1 MGSWGTQ
8 VRRLSGLQES
18 HRFLTWE
25 RKEMLIILY
34 YYDPGR
40 QGTVMYHLQI
50 LQNNQKGS
58 NLFLLIRSK
67 RERLC
72 DLCKQIHFTLRTLVI
87 MAQGTKISY

>member
-50 LQNNQKGS
+50 LQNNQK
-58 NLFLLIRSK
+58 
-67 RERLC
+67 
-72 DLCKQIHFTLRTLVI
+72 
-87 MAQGTKISY
+87 